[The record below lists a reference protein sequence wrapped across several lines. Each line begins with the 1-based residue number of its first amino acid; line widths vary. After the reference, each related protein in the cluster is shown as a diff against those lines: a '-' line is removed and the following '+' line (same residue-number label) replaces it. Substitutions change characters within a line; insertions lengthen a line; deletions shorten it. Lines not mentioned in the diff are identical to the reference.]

1 VLQKNRFG
9 YDDAL
14 DVVGIHGVGG
24 TLGALATGVFADFG
38 EFRGLLAGNPT
49 QLWIQLV
56 SVVATWVFC
65 FLMSYVLFK
74 VIDATLGLRVS
85 PEDETRGLD
94 VNEHRE
100 TGYQW

>member
-1 VLQKNRFG
+1 
-9 YDDAL
+9 
-14 DVVGIHGVGG
+14 
-24 TLGALATGVFADFG
+24 
-38 EFRGLLAGNPT
+38 
-49 QLWIQLV
+49 LV